1 MKHHQV
7 FLLACKHWANDLRSS
22 EKRLLIAATLLAA
35 LSMSMISSFSDRL
48 SRTMEYRAS
57 ELIAGDLTLFST
69 RELSAEY
76 IKQAQALGLDTST
89 ALGFSTMA
97 YGNEQLQ
104 LIRVRSVQDNYPLK
118 GYNQVA
124 NGFYAEE
131 STQSQLI
138 KQAPSLGHVWAEER
152 ILQKLDIK
160 LGDQV
165 EIGNAV
171 FIVEKI
177 LQQDA
182 DRSGSLFS
190 PFGRLLMSYGDVP
203 KTGVV
208 NEGSR
213 IWYKQY
219 YTGSEDALANFV
231 AWLKPQLNKADKLA
245 GIEDSQNNV
254 GNALQKAQQYLSL
267 ASLISVLL
275 AAVAIALCAKRY
287 SERHYNTAALL
298 RCLGASNAQVRNIF
312 IYKLLFTAILG
323 AVIGALLGFVL
334 HFALL
339 ATVADILPKDL
350 MPARILPV
358 MVSLICAALVLML
371 VALSPILNLN
381 QVSPVRVL
389 RRELAPQSVK
399 ANVFF
404 VLAVVIMLGLAYLL
418 SNSIILSVVFV
429 VGLAILLLVYGV
441 LSSLLLKA
449 LMKIQ
454 GVLPAFI
461 RVGLSQLDRHQYYA
475 RSQVAAFAFIFTSV
489 ALIWL
494 VRGDLFDDWQQQVP
508 ADTPNHF
515 AINISPDKKD
525 DFAQALTDKGLA
537 ASDFYPMVRGRLTHI
552 NQINVDELFPE
563 DDAPNA
569 LKRELNLTWSTQL
582 TQDESLLKGEWFD
595 DTSVDENAISME
607 SELAQRLN
615 LNLGDS
621 ITFNIA
627 GSELVTKVKNFRNVK
642 WENFRPN
649 FYVVFADG
657 VINDFHH
664 TYINS
669 FYLPPQESR
678 WLIEMNQGFKAVTI
692 IEIDQIL
699 KQVRDILAQTSVA
712 VEAILA
718 LVLICAMVLMFAT
731 LLSTLSLRK
740 HEAALYRT
748 FGASKKMI
756 RGRIRSEYIT
766 LALVAS
772 VLAIASFEV
781 ISYALYV
788 FIFDVSW
795 LPHWSLWLGIP
806 CLALV
811 SILISGFWANRDV
824 LNASPRQ
831 LLQDI
836 S

>member
-7 FLLACKHWANDLRSS
+7 FLLACKHWFNDLRSS
-22 EKRLLIAATLLAA
+22 EQRLLIAATLLAA
-35 LSMSMISSFSDRL
+35 LSMAMISSFSDRL

-69 RELSAEY
+69 RELSDTY
-76 IKQAQALGLDTST
+76 IQHAQSLGLNTST

-97 YGNEQLQ
+97 FAHDQLQ
-104 LIRVRSVQDNYPLK
+104 LVRVRSVQDNYPLK
-118 GYNQVA
+118 GYNEIA
-124 NGFYAEE
+124 DGFYGDPN
-131 STQSQLI
+131 TQSQLV
-138 KQAPSLGHVWAEER
+138 KQAPGLGKVWAEER
-152 ILQKLDIK
+152 ILQKLNAK
-160 LGDQV
+160 LGDKI
-165 EIGNAV
+165 EIGNAEFV
-171 FIVEKI
+171 IDQI

-190 PFGRLLMSYGDVP
+190 PFGRVLMNYADVP
-203 KTGVV
+203 ATGVV

-219 YTGSEDALANFV
+219 YTGSEDALSEFV
-231 AWLKPQLNKADKLA
+231 DWLKPQLSKAERLA

-298 RCLGASNAQVRNIF
+298 RCLGASSSQVRNIF
-312 IYKLLFTAILG
+312 IYKLLLTAIVG
-323 AVIGALLGFVL
+323 AVFGALLGFVL

-339 ATVADILPKDL
+339 QTVADILPKDL
-350 MPARILPV
+350 MPARGLPV
-358 MVSLICAALVLML
+358 VISLVCAALVLML
-371 VALSPILNLN
+371 VAMAPILNLN
-381 QVSPVRVL
+381 QVSPMRVL

-404 VLAVVIMLGLAYLL
+404 VLAVVIMLALAYLL
-418 SNSIILSVVFV
+418 TSSIMLSVVFV

-454 GVLPAFI
+454 RFLPPFL
-461 RVGLSQLDRHQYYA
+461 RVGLNQLDRHQYYA

-494 VRGDLFDDWQQQVP
+494 VRGDLFEDWQQQVP

-515 AINISPDKKD
+515 AINILPDKKD
-525 DFAQALTDKGLA
+525 EFAQALADKGLA

-552 NQINVDELFPE
+552 NDVNVDELYPE

-569 LKRELNLTWSTQL
+569 LKRELNLTWSSHL
-582 TQDESLLKGEWFD
+582 TKDETLSEGEWFD
-595 DTSVDENAISME
+595 DSSVAENAISME
-607 SELAQRLN
+607 SELAQRLK
-615 LNLGDS
+615 LKIGDS

-627 GSELVTKVKNFRNVK
+627 GSDIVTKVKNLRNVK

-669 FYLPPQESR
+669 FYLPPNESR
-678 WLIEMNQGFKAVTI
+678 WLIELNQAFKAVTI

-699 KQVRDILAQTSVA
+699 KQVREILTQTSVA

-731 LLSTLSLRK
+731 LLSTLNLRK

-748 FGASKKMI
+748 FGASKKLI

-772 VLAIASFEV
+772 VLAIASFEA
-781 ISYALYV
+781 ISFALYV

-806 CLALV
+806 ALALS

-831 LLQDI
+831 LLQNI

>member
-1 MKHHQV
+1 MKQHEV
-7 FLLACKHWANDLRSS
+7 GLLAAKHWFNDLRSS
-22 EKRLLIAATLLAA
+22 ETRLLIIATLLAA

-48 SRTMEYRAS
+48 SRTMHYRAS
-57 ELIAGDLTLFST
+57 ELIAGDVTLYST
-69 RELSAEY
+69 RELSSNYISYAES
-76 IKQAQALGLDTST
+76 LGLETTT

-97 YGNEQLQ
+97 FANDQLQ
-104 LIRVRSVQDNYPLK
+104 LVRVRSVQANYPLK

-124 NGFYAEE
+124 DGFYGDENTKSELLAASPEPG
-131 STQSQLI
+131 T
-138 KQAPSLGHVWAEER
+138 VWAEER
-152 ILQKLDIK
+152 ILQKLNIN
-160 LGDQV
+160 LGDTIEV
-165 EIGNAV
+165 GNAV
-171 FIVEKI
+171 FKVTRI

-190 PFGRLLMSYGDVP
+190 PFGRMLMAYDDVP
-203 KTGVV
+203 STGVV
-208 NEGSR
+208 NQGSR
-213 IWYKQY
+213 IFYKQY
-219 YTGSEDALANFV
+219 YTGNESQLSNFV
-231 AWLKPQLNKADKLA
+231 DWLKPQLNKADRLA
-245 GIEDSQNNV
+245 GIEESQNNV

-298 RCLGASNAQVRNIF
+298 RCLGASSAQVRNLF
-312 IYKLLFTAILG
+312 MYKLIFTAILG
-323 AVIGALLGFVL
+323 AVIGAILGFVL
-334 HFALL
+334 HFILL
-339 ATVADILPKDL
+339 QTVADILPKDL
-350 MPARILPV
+350 MPARALPV
-358 MVSLICAALVLML
+358 LISLVCAALVLIL
-371 VALSPILNLN
+371 IALAPILNLN

-404 VLAVVIMLGLAYLL
+404 VLAVGIMLALAYLL
-418 SNSIILSVVFV
+418 SGSIMLSVVFV
-429 VGLAILLLVYGV
+429 VGLAVLLLVYGV
-441 LSSLLLKA
+441 LSSLLLKG
-449 LMKIQ
+449 LVKVQ
-454 GVLPAFI
+454 DKLPKVL
-461 RVGLSQLDRHQYYA
+461 RVGLTQLDRHQYYA

-508 ADTPNHF
+508 KDTPNHF
-515 AINISPDKKD
+515 AINILPEKKAE
-525 DFAQALTDKGLA
+525 FAQALQDKGLA
-537 ASDFYPMVRGRLTHI
+537 TSDFYPMVRGRLTHI
-552 NQINVDELFPE
+552 NAVNVNEIYPE
-563 DDAPNA
+563 DEGPNA
-569 LKRELNLTWSTQL
+569 LKRELNLTWSTTL
-582 TQDESLLKGEWFD
+582 TKDEAIEAGDWFD
-595 DTSVDENAISME
+595 ATSVSENAISVE
-607 SELAQRLN
+607 SELARRLN

-627 GSELVTKVKNFRNVK
+627 GSDIVTKVKNFRSVK

-657 VINDFHH
+657 VLNDFHH

-669 FYLPPQESR
+669 FYLPPSESR
-678 WLIEMNQGFKAVTI
+678 WLIDMNQQFKAITI
-692 IEIDQIL
+692 IEIEQIL
-699 KQVRDILAQTSVA
+699 KQVREILAQTSVA

-718 LVLICAMVLMFAT
+718 LVLVCAMVLMFAT

-748 FGASKKMI
+748 FGASEGMI

-781 ISYALYV
+781 ISLALYV

-795 LPHWSLWLGIP
+795 RAHFSLWLGIP
-806 CLALV
+806 ALALA

-824 LNASPRQ
+824 LKASPRQ

>member
-7 FLLACKHWANDLRSS
+7 FLLACKHWINDLRSS

-57 ELIAGDLTLFST
+57 ELIAGDLTVFST
-69 RELSAEY
+69 RELSSEY
-76 IKQAQALGLDTST
+76 IQYAQSLGLNTST

-97 YGNEQLQ
+97 YANEQLQ
-104 LIRVRSVQDNYPLK
+104 LIRVRSVEDNYPLK
-118 GYNQVA
+118 GFNQVA
-124 NGFYAEE
+124 DGFYAEE
-131 STQSQLI
+131 STQSELV
-138 KQAPSLGHVWAEER
+138 KQAPALGKVWAEER
-152 ILQKLDIK
+152 ILQKLNAK
-160 LGDQV
+160 LGDKV
-165 EIGNAV
+165 EIGNAEFV
-171 FIVEKI
+171 VDKI

-190 PFGRLLMSYGDVP
+190 PFGRLLMNYADVP
-203 KTGVV
+203 QTGVV

-219 YTGSEDALANFV
+219 YTGSEDALAQFV
-231 AWLKPQLNKADKLA
+231 GWLKPQLNKADKLA
-245 GIEDSQNNV
+245 GVEDSQNNV

-298 RCLGASNAQVRNIF
+298 RCLGASSAQVRNIF

-323 AVIGALLGFVL
+323 AVIGALLGFLL

-339 ATVADILPKDL
+339 ETVADILPKDL
-350 MPARILPV
+350 MPARVLPV
-358 MVSLICAALVLML
+358 LISLVCAALVLML
-371 VALSPILNLN
+371 VAMAPILNLN

-404 VLAVVIMLGLAYLL
+404 VLAVVIMLALAYLL
-418 SNSIILSVVFV
+418 TSSIMLSVVFV
-429 VGLAILLLVYGV
+429 IGLAMLLLVYGV
-441 LSSLLLKA
+441 LSSILLKA
-449 LMKIQ
+449 LMKVQ
-454 GVLPAFI
+454 RFLPPFL
-461 RVGLSQLDRHQYYA
+461 RVGLTQLDRHQYYA

-515 AINISPDKKD
+515 AINILPDKKV
-525 DFAQALTDKGLA
+525 DFAQALNEKGLA

-552 NQINVDELFPE
+552 NAVNVDELYPE

-569 LKRELNLTWSTQL
+569 LKRELNLTWSAEL
-582 TQDESLLKGEWFD
+582 TQDETLSDGAWFD
-595 DTSVDENAISME
+595 ETSVGENAISME
-607 SELAQRLN
+607 SELARRLN
-615 LNLGDS
+615 LKLGDS

-627 GSELVTKVKNFRNVK
+627 GSDIVTKVKNLRNVK

-669 FYLPPQESR
+669 FYLPPTESR
-678 WLIEMNQGFKAVTI
+678 WLIDMNQQFKAVTI

-699 KQVRDILAQTSVA
+699 KQVREILTQTSVA

-756 RGRIRSEYIT
+756 RARIRSEYVT

-772 VLAIASFEV
+772 LLAIASFEA
-781 ISYALYV
+781 ISFALYV

-806 CLALV
+806 VLALT